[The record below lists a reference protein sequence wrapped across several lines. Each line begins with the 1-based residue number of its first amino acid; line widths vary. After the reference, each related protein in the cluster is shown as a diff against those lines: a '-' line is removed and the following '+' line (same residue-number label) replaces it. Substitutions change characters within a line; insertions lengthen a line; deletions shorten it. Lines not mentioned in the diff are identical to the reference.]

1 MLFFHHLFKI
11 LYMNIEWNPM
21 IYDLLIQQPKPIV
34 LEPWLLP
41 MLVPPKP
48 WLTHNNGGYLL
59 HSTNCVRLKVIKFL
73 FYNLVI

>member
-1 MLFFHHLFKI
+1 MLIK
-11 LYMNIEWNPM
+11 
-21 IYDLLIQQPKPIV
+21 QPKPIV

-59 HSTNCVRLKVIKFL
+59 HSTNCVRLKVRIIIITIITIL
-73 FYNLVI
+73 LIIC